1 MTVKKAPVV
10 MFHGAFTG
18 PWVWGGFAEKFK
30 SADYKVHTP
39 CLRHHE
45 NKKPS
50 AGLAQVS
57 LTDYAADLGSF
68 LDELGTPA
76 ILVGHSMGGFLAQM
90 VAAKKK
96 FSPCVA
102 GAIRALG
109 RAAFHPVRNRQRPGH
124 AAEWGVLGHGAETR

>member
-30 SADYKVHTP
+30 SAGYKVHTP

-96 FSPCVA
+96 FTPLCCWC
-102 GAIRALG
+102 
-109 RAAFHPVRNRQRPGH
+109 HPRPG
-124 AAEWGVLGHGAETR
+124 ACRLPPCSKSPAPRPCC